1 VHIDPEDDERGSP
14 CDQLPLRSELLAR
27 LEQEWP
33 QLGELDDSQVT
44 LHYLNGKL
52 HIDLMLPL
60 ALLESGAGLEEM
72 VRQIELTAATLPE
85 VDTVRVCFQV

>member
-1 VHIDPEDDERGSP
+1 
-14 CDQLPLRSELLAR
+14 
-27 LEQEWP
+27 
-33 QLGELDDSQVT
+33 
-44 LHYLNGKL
+44 L